1 MDAPDSF
8 GIVVV
13 GDEILSGKRAD
24 RHFPHLV
31 ETLGRRGMQLA
42 WSRVVGDDRRRLAHE
57 LKLSQQDDVP
67 VFCFGGIGATPDDQT
82 RQAAAEAFGVRL
94 ARHPEAAALI
104 ESGFGNAAFPDRI
117 RMAELPGDCRLIP
130 NAYNRIPGFTLY
142 DHHFLPGFPRM
153 AWPMVDWV
161 LERYY
166 PLQHVQR
173 QERSLRVFNVAES
186 GLLQMM
192 DELSAR
198 HPTVKFFS
206 LPRMAEI
213 NSIELGFRGEYDA
226 VEVAFA
232 DLLAALTVRRLHF
245 EMPDRAKRTEV
256 VRRAGVRHAARQRVG
271 SPEEV
276 PVERRLRGTSV

>member
-13 GDEILSGKRAD
+13 GDEILTGKRAD

-31 ETLGRRGMQLA
+31 ETLGERGMQLA

-57 LKLSQQDDVP
+57 LKLSQQDIVP

-94 ARHPEAAALI
+94 VRHPEAAALI
-104 ESGFGNAAFPDRI
+104 ESGFGDAAFPDRI
-117 RMAELPGDCRLIP
+117 RMADLPEDCRLIP
-130 NAYNRIPGFTLY
+130 NAVSRIPGFTLY
-142 DHHFLPGFPRM
+142 DHHFLPGFPHL
-153 AWPMVDWV
+153 AWPMLDWV

-166 PLQHVQR
+166 PLRHAQR

-186 GLLQMM
+186 ELVQTMN
-192 DELSAR
+192 ELSAR
-198 HPTVKFFS
+198 HPDGKLFS

-213 NSIELGFRGEYDA
+213 NSIELGFRGEHDA
-226 VEVAFA
+226 VESAFA
-232 DLLAALTVRRLHF
+232 DLVAALTKRGLHF
-245 EMPDRAKRTEV
+245 QWPERAKRSEGA
-256 VRRAGVRHAARQRVG
+256 RCANVRHAAR
-271 SPEEV
+271 
-276 PVERRLRGTSV
+276 